1 MRVYVMITGTLFGVL
16 VIAHVLRVVQ
26 EGPAL
31 AKEPW
36 YILITLAAAAL
47 SVWAWLLLRRSKP
60 KS

>member
-1 MRVYVMITGTLFGVL
+1 MRAYIMVTGTLFGVM
-16 VIAHVLRVVQ
+16 VIAHVLRILQ

-36 YILITLAAAAL
+36 YILITLASASL
-47 SVWAWLLLRRSKP
+47 CVWAWLLVLRSKA

>member
-1 MRVYVMITGTLFGVL
+1 MVTGTLFGVL

-36 YILITLAAAAL
+36 YILITLASASL
-47 SVWAWLLLRRSKP
+47 CIWAWLLVFRSKA